1 MLKDRQSYKIRVYL
15 LTAQNLTA
23 TGNVIDLKSYLAG
36 MTALCTATPFPVIKV
51 GDGLKND
58 ETKEIRMHFD
68 IEKA

>member
-1 MLKDRQSYKIRVYL
+1 
-15 LTAQNLTA
+15 LTA

-58 ETKEIRMHFD
+58 ETKEIRMHYD